1 MKLPKLVRL
10 ILLAAPLFSA
20 EGLWSPGG
28 LVAHEWGTFTSVAGE
43 DGNAVPWAPLSGP
56 SDLPCFVYR
65 GLVLKSELAA
75 TVRMETPV
83 LYFYAPRPMTLDV
96 HVAFTNGQITEWYP
110 QAWEPD
116 GTTGGR
122 IAWRVDAMPAG
133 INSVAPQLPSTQGAS
148 HYFAA
153 RNTDSDTL
161 RAGSQTEKMIFYRG
175 AGIFSIPIRA
185 KFNGDGQLEIRAS
198 VDPIPLAVLFE
209 NHGGRSGYRTIR
221 NLKDAMTAPM
231 PELTGNLDGPAIGGI
246 ADRDGPLPQG
256 SAGHARDLGGF
267 VV

>member
-1 MKLPKLVRL
+1 MTKTRTW
-10 ILLAAPLFSA
+10 LLALVATTFAAGAGARA
-20 EGLWSPGG
+20 EDSKPR

-153 RNTDSDTL
+153 RNTDSDTRRL
-161 RAGSQTEKMIFYRG
+161 PEREDDLLSR
-175 AGIFSIPIRA
+175 R
-185 KFNGDGQLEIRAS
+185 
-198 VDPIPLAVLFE
+198 
-209 NHGGRSGYRTIR
+209 R
-221 NLKDAMTAPM
+221 NLLNPDSRQVQRRWS
-231 PELTGNLDGPAIGGI
+231 TGNSG
-246 ADRDGPLPQG
+246 QC
-256 SAGHARDLGGF
+256 
-267 VV
+267 